1 MLLYYVLVFVSIL
14 NPAHPTR
21 NEETFMKVPQLI
33 SHFGYMFEE
42 HYVTTEDGYI
52 LTVHRI
58 PVGRDV
64 TFNRKGFVL
73 ADAGFDVWMANT
85 RGNEYGKNHSYLS
98 VGDKAFWNFTW
109 YHHSRYDL
117 KNTVEYVINATKQE
131 DIYYYAVRMLS
142 GVPLDV
148 PHFLKKYFAGFCSV
162 NVMSKVC
169 NVFLTLVGMGTEQLT
184 QFNNVI
190 TTSLPLHFESRW
202 DVVAGHLPSASS
214 ALNLLH
220 WAQVLRFHELRK
232 FDYGEARNI
241 DVYGQKQPPLFN
253 LTRITTPM
261 FMFWSSDDTL
271 APDTDV
277 REHIIKKLGNALKGS
292 FALAHF
298 THIDFILGL
307 RATEDV
313 YKPIVRLIYNDLAE
327 RANIVGNSPPAQ
339 NHYSEVRMDKR
350 HDEELCD
357 YTGDVLP

>member
-1 MLLYYVLVFVSIL
+1 
-14 NPAHPTR
+14 
-21 NEETFMKVPQLI
+21 
-33 SHFGYMFEE
+33 
-42 HYVTTEDGYI
+42 
-52 LTVHRI
+52 
-58 PVGRDV
+58 
-64 TFNRKGFVL
+64 
-73 ADAGFDVWMANT
+73 
-85 RGNEYGKNHSYLS
+85 
-98 VGDKAFWNFTW
+98 
-109 YHHSRYDL
+109 
-117 KNTVEYVINATKQE
+117 
-131 DIYYYAVRMLS
+131 MLS

-184 QFNNVI
+184 QFNN
-190 TTSLPLHFESRW
+190 SRW

-232 FDYGEARNI
+232 FDYGEVRNM
-241 DVYGQKQPPLFN
+241 DVYGQKQPSLFN
-253 LTRITTPM
+253 ITRITTPM
-261 FMFWSSDDTL
+261 FLFWSSDDTL

-277 REHIIKKLGNALKGS
+277 REHIINKLGNALKGS

-327 RANIVGNSPPAQ
+327 RAKFTENLFL
-339 NHYSEVRMDKR
+339 EVYLYFKNGEKNGGLGILWNTEQILEKTQIRVKVVQVEAM
-350 HDEELCD
+350 
-357 YTGDVLP
+357 